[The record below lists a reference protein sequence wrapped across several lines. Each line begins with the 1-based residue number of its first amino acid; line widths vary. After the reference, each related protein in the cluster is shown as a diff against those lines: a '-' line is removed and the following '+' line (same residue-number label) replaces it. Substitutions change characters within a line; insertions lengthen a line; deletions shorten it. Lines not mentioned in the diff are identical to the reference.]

1 MFFLTLLRDFFI
13 DNKDLNSVFDKSLF
27 FIMNFLYYGLEEL
40 T

>member
-13 DNKDLNSVFDKSLF
+13 DNKDLNSVFDRSLF
-27 FIMNFLYYGLEEL
+27 LIMNFLSSGLDEF